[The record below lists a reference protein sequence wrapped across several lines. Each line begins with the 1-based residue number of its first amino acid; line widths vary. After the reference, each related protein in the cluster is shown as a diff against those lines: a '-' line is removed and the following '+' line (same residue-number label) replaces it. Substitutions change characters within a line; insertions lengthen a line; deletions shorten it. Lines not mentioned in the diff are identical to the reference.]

1 MAKRIN
7 AIKALMPQ
15 IELNQTVQVDELAK
29 YISRGTNLNPSE
41 IKFVLD
47 ELSNA
52 LLFFT
57 SSGQPVKLNGLG
69 TFTPGIRLNGEFTIN
84 VRVDRE
90 LINGLNEPAA
100 FKGRLRNKAS
110 IGKSADDLVV
120 EWDRANP
127 DDPVLD

>member
-15 IELNQTVQVDELAK
+15 IELNQTIQVNELTQ

-57 SSGQPVKLNGLG
+57 SRGQPVKLEGLG
-69 TFTPGIRLNGEFTIN
+69 TFTPGIRLNGEFKLN

-90 LINGLNEPAA
+90 LVNGLNGPDA
-100 FKGRLRNKAS
+100 FKGRIRNRTN
-110 IGKSADDLVV
+110 IGKSGDDLVR
-120 EWDRANP
+120 EWNQHNP
-127 DDPVLD
+127 HDLVRD

>member
-7 AIKALMPQ
+7 VIKALMPQ
-15 IELNQTVQVDELAK
+15 IELNQTIQVDELTQ

-41 IKFVLD
+41 IKFVLA
-47 ELSNA
+47 ELSHA

-57 SSGQPVKLNGLG
+57 SRGQPVKLDGLG

-84 VRVDRE
+84 VRVDRD
-90 LINGLNEPAA
+90 LIIGLNKPEA
-100 FKGRLRNKAS
+100 FKGRLRNRSS
-110 IGKSADDLVV
+110 IGKSGDDLV
-120 EWDRANP
+120 EQWNRDYL

>member
-1 MAKRIN
+1 MTKRIN
-7 AIKALMPQ
+7 AIKTLMPQ
-15 IELNQTVQVDELAK
+15 IELSKTIQVDELAK

-57 SSGQPVKLNGLG
+57 GSGQPVKLDGLG
-69 TFTPGIRLNGEFTIN
+69 TFTPAIRLSGEITIN

-90 LINGLNEPAA
+90 LVKGLNQPEA
-100 FKGRLRNKAS
+100 FRGRIRNRAN
-110 IGKSADDLVV
+110 IGRSGDDLVA
-120 EWDRANP
+120 EWNRAHP
-127 DDPVLD
+127 GDPVLD

>member
-1 MAKRIN
+1 MANRIN

-15 IELNQTVQVDELAK
+15 IELNKTVQVDELAS
-29 YISRGTNLNPSE
+29 YINRGTNLNPSQ

-47 ELSNA
+47 ELNNA

-57 SSGQPVKLNGLG
+57 CSGQPVKLDGIG

-90 LINGLNEPAA
+90 LINGLNNPEA
-100 FKGRLRNKAS
+100 FKGRISNRHN
-110 IGKSADDLVV
+110 IGKSSDELV
-120 EWDRANP
+120 EGWNHDHP
-127 DDPVLD
+127 GDQVLD

>member
-15 IELNQTVQVDELAK
+15 IELNKTIQIDELAN
-29 YISRGTNLNPSE
+29 YISRGTNLNPGQ

-47 ELSNA
+47 ELNDA

-57 SSGQPVKLNGLG
+57 STGQPIKLDGIG

-100 FKGRLRNKAS
+100 FKGRIRNRHN
-110 IGKSADDLVV
+110 IGNSSEQLV
-120 EWDRANP
+120 EAWNREHP
-127 DDPVLD
+127 GDPVLD

>member
-15 IELNQTVQVDELAK
+15 IELNQTVKVDELAK
-29 YISRGTNLNPSE
+29 YISRGTNLNPAE
-41 IKFVLD
+41 IRFVLQ
-47 ELSNA
+47 ELKDA

-57 SSGQPVKLNGLG
+57 RSGQPVKLDGLG
-69 TFTPGIRLNGEFTIN
+69 TFTPGMRLNGEFTIN

-90 LINGLNEPAA
+90 LVNGLNRPEA
-100 FKGRLRNKAS
+100 FKGRIRNREN
-110 IGKSADDLVV
+110 IGKSGDQLVT
-120 EWDRANP
+120 EWDRVNP

>member
-15 IELNQTVQVDELAK
+15 IELSQTVQVDELAK

-57 SSGQPVKLNGLG
+57 SSGQPVKLDGLG
-69 TFTPGIRLNGEFTIN
+69 TFTPGVRLSGEFTIN
-84 VRVDRE
+84 VRIDRD
-90 LINGLNEPAA
+90 LIKGLNKPEA
-100 FKGRLRNKAS
+100 FKGRIRNRSS
-110 IGKSADDLVV
+110 IGKSGDDLVT
-120 EWDRANP
+120 EWNRIHP